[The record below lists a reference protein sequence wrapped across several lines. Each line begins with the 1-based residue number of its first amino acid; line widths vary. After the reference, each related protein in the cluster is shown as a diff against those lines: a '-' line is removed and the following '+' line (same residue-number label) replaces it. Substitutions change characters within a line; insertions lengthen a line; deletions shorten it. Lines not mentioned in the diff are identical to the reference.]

1 MKKMFLIQMAA
12 TWLIIAVVIFDVMKR
27 NSTITMAA
35 ELSSL
40 AVAMALMIKFWVLK
54 RQTDN
59 VFMINARDLS
69 ITWSDNPEYWSWLPL
84 PTKKPNE
91 VVVEAALLNQV
102 CWLDVSGKFDTKNLS
117 LGIKYEVVFVV
128 KLEDTAYGWDWEPVK
143 LKLVMP
149 NDSKTPQEQTV
160 SFVEHIGK
168 QWIDISAGEF
178 IMSKESAG
186 EISFSL
192 YEHEAN
198 MWRSGLIVK
207 RVVIRPKHHV

>member
-1 MKKMFLIQMAA
+1 MKKIFFIQMAT

-27 NSTITMAA
+27 NSKIAMAA
-35 ELSSL
+35 ELFSL
-40 AVAMALMIKFWVLK
+40 AVAMALVTKFWVLK
-54 RQTDN
+54 RQNDDK
-59 VFMINARDLS
+59 VFMVNARDLS

-84 PTKKPNE
+84 PNEKSNE

-102 CWLDVSGKFDTKNLS
+102 CWLDVSGKFDTKDMS

-128 KLEDTAYGWDWEPVK
+128 KLEDTACGWDWAPVK

-149 NDSKTPQEQTV
+149 SNSETPQEQSV
-160 SFVEHIGK
+160 SFEEYIGK
-168 QWIDISAGEF
+168 QWIDIPAGEF
-178 IMSKESAG
+178 ILSKENVG

-207 RVVIRPKHHV
+207 GVLIRPKH